1 MDDHRLINSL
11 RQDENCRGEEGP
23 IISPHLPPQN
33 DKEKVIKDFCRRR
46 ACVTIQR
53 WWKCILYRYSHLFNM
68 EEYFFP
74 CMVDEYLMRRHPCMV
89 DEYLMHRQLVAGHRG
104 FQSLV
109 PGFSYAEAMNT
120 VVKKA
125 ICYQHLFDRK
135 TSPTEVNLW
144 ASGVLENR
152 RPEFTINLECVDR
165 LYHIHEEGNNME
177 LVVRMEHKGRPL
189 FVELN
194 CKCYFDFVR
203 GKYRGGGLIYV
214 SYSASLFTKVIAT
227 KLRNEASFYES
238 LAQDGYLVEAP
249 SEHERWPA
257 RRWHTAPSLKVL
269 CHLAISSNSETL
281 RRYPAVLPAA
291 LTRSVDEFV
300 YLQEAMKDYDKWVR
314 KVKHIHRY

>member
-1 MDDHRLINSL
+1 MDFEYL
-11 RQDENCRGEEGP
+11 
-23 IISPHLPPQN
+23 
-33 DKEKVIKDFCRRR
+33 V
-46 ACVTIQR
+46 
-53 WWKCILYRYSHLFNM
+53 
-68 EEYFFP
+68 EEYLEEFSGMVDVYLMRKHP
-74 CMVDEYLMRRHPCMV
+74 CMTDEYLGTYRK
-89 DEYLMHRQLVAGHRG
+89 LVAGHRG
-104 FQSLV
+104 FKSLV
-109 PGFSYAEAMNT
+109 PGFSYAEAMNR

-135 TSPTEVNLW
+135 TSPTEVSLW
-144 ASGVLENR
+144 ASGVLEN
-152 RPEFTINLECVDR
+152 EFSINLECVDR
-165 LYHIHEEGNNME
+165 LYHIHEKGNNME

-203 GKYRGGGLIYV
+203 GMYRGGGLIYV

-227 KLRNEASFYES
+227 KLRNEALFYES

-257 RRWHTAPSLKVL
+257 RAGRWHTAPSLKVL

-291 LTRSVDEFV
+291 LIRSVDEFV

-314 KVKHIHRY
+314 KVKHIHRPPLLRRRHLKRRHQE